1 MIKVLICD
9 DQYIVT
15 EGLSKILSS
24 NVEFEV
30 IGTAHDGQEAL
41 EMTADTHPDLVLL
54 DLKMPVMNGIT
65 ATRKIKEQIPDTKVL
80 ILTTYDDDEWL
91 FDALKAGAD
100 GYLLKDTPPEELLK
114 AIQGTVEGKAFI
126 DPNVTSKIIKKVSSG
141 PSALQEKTN
150 FDLSQR
156 EQEILS
162 FIAQGLSNAAIANR
176 LYLSE
181 GTIRNYTSDLFQ
193 KLGVSD
199 RTQAAVVAIK
209 HGLVDPREI

>member
-1 MIKVLICD
+1 MINILLCD
-9 DQYIVT
+9 DQIIVT
-15 EGLSKILSS
+15 EGLTKILTSS
-24 NVEFEV
+24 GKINVV
-30 IGTAHDGQEAL
+30 ATAHDGQEAL
-41 EMTADTHPDLVLL
+41 SLLADAQPDLVLL

-65 ATRKIKEQIPDTKVL
+65 ATRKIKEQYPGIKVL

-100 GYLLKDTPPEELLK
+100 GYLLKDTPPVELLK
-114 AIQGTVEGKAFI
+114 AIEGTVSGKAFI
-126 DPNVTSKIIKKVSSG
+126 DPAVTAKVIQRVSST
-141 PSALQEKTN
+141 PASSPDKTN
-150 FDLSQR
+150 YNLSQR
-156 EQEILS
+156 EQEILTC
-162 FIAQGLSNAAIANR
+162 IAQGLSNSAIADR

-209 HGLVDPREI
+209 HGLVDL

>member
-9 DQYIVT
+9 DQIIVT
-15 EGLSKILSS
+15 EGLAKIIAS
-24 NVEFEV
+24 NAEIIVT
-30 IGTAHDGQEAL
+30 GTAHDGQEAL
-41 EMTADTHPDLVLL
+41 IMTEQTQPDLVLL
-54 DLKMPVMNGIT
+54 DLKMPVMNGIM
-65 ATRKIKEQIPDTKVL
+65 ATRKIKEHSPGTKVL

-114 AIQGTVEGKAFI
+114 AIQGTVSGKSYI
-126 DPNVTSKIIKKVSSG
+126 DPNVTSKIIKKVSST
-141 PSALQEKTN
+141 PSGFQEKTN
-150 FDLSQR
+150 YNLSPR
-156 EQEILS
+156 EQEILT
-162 FIAQGLSNAAIANR
+162 FIAQGLSNAAIADR

-209 HGLVDPREI
+209 HGLVDPT